1 MITEADWTAAQAGN
15 TSARNKLMLHYQ
27 PLVSRVAVSMAKG
40 MPPHVDQDDL
50 KSSAQFGLMDA
61 ISKYDTEAGVRFESF
76 AVRRIRGSI
85 LDELRNQDWAPRS
98 VRSKERTL
106 SSVIEEVSQMIGRDP
121 TEADL
126 VEHSDL
132 TIADIRSIQ
141 SSTDRSNMFS
151 LDAPVSDDSNSDSFS
166 DMTSRSDDQDNAVNL
181 SDFADAMEAMDELES
196 VVISSHYYLGKSLAD
211 IGKMLEVTES
221 RVCQIHTKALKK
233 IRKSVQRL

>member
-1 MITEADWTAAQAGN
+1 
-15 TSARNKLMLHYQ
+15 
-27 PLVSRVAVSMAKG
+27 
-40 MPPHVDQDDL
+40 
-50 KSSAQFGLMDA
+50 
-61 ISKYDTEAGVRFESF
+61 
-76 AVRRIRGSI
+76 
-85 LDELRNQDWAPRS
+85 
-98 VRSKERTL
+98 
-106 SSVIEEVSQMIGRDP
+106 MIGRDP